1 MDYEVKNVIVEEDN
15 NKEKSESIISFAK
28 ALKEKEMKKNGTGNE
43 CI

>member
-1 MDYEVKNVIVEEDN
+1 MDYEVKNVIVEED

>member
-1 MDYEVKNVIVEEDN
+1 MDYEVKNVIVEED

-28 ALKEKEMKKNGTGNE
+28 ALKEKEDEKNGTGNE

>member
-1 MDYEVKNVIVEEDN
+1 MDYEVKNVIVEED
-15 NKEKSESIISFAK
+15 KEKSESIISFAK